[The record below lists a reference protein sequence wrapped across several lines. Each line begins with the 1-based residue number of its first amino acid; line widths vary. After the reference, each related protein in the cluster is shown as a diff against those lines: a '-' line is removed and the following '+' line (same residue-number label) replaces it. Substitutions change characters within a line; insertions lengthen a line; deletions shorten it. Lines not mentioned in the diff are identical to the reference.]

1 MRRGSDPRTRRTTPR
16 ALLPLLRLSPRNC
29 SYRRQHSSGRGR
41 GAVLLGLVICLL
53 VVGTYS
59 STENREQRGFGA
71 FDAGLLE
78 ITGRIG

>member
-1 MRRGSDPRTRRTTPR
+1 MAG
-16 ALLPLLRLSPRNC
+16 A
-29 SYRRQHSSGRGR
+29 GEG

-59 STENREQRGFGA
+59 STENRGFGA
-71 FDAGLLE
+71 FEAALLE